1 MLHSRIFNNSSRCRE
16 IATALTI
23 GQSEASCQV
32 EKLTMCS
39 TGPNTLVGLAKRE
52 GVSRTDLVK
61 RLLPAYSQ
69 VLKELKSLGVPEV
82 QIHEPILTV
91 ADAAD
96 LESDFKLTFAEFE
109 KSGLYINLVTY
120 YDDIGDAY
128 PWTIK

>member
-1 MLHSRIFNNSSRCRE
+1 MWHHAFASAGC
-16 IATALTI
+16 IAITHKCYAAQPPKHQCKPHLI
-23 GQSEASCQV
+23 CA
-32 EKLTMCS
+32 
-39 TGPNTLVGLAKRE
+39 GPNTLVGLAKKE

-91 ADAAD
+91 ADAAE
-96 LESDFKLTFAEFE
+96 LESDFNLTFAEFE

-120 YDDIGDAY
+120 YDDIGSTY
-128 PWTIK
+128 PWVIK

>member
-1 MLHSRIFNNSSRCRE
+1 M
-16 IATALTI
+16 
-23 GQSEASCQV
+23 
-32 EKLTMCS
+32 
-39 TGPNTLVGLAKRE
+39 AKKE

-91 ADAAD
+91 ADAAE
-96 LESDFKLTFAEFE
+96 LESDFNLTFAEFE

-120 YDDIGDAY
+120 YDDIGSTY
-128 PWTIK
+128 PWVIK